1 MKERSLESFGRN
13 ECVCLGERRWP
24 VEGGGE
30 GGNERKER
38 RSFENERIDHDS
50 FWRFVHFVHSL
61 VNVTTLEVT
70 QNGGFQSGQ
79 HHGQCQ
85 YPYLVRMSEYLK
97 L

>member
-1 MKERSLESFGRN
+1 MLAWEREGRGGEMKERSLESFGRN

-61 VNVTTLEVT
+61 VNVTTLLGRIRS
-70 QNGGFQSGQ
+70 QI
-79 HHGQCQ
+79 
-85 YPYLVRMSEYLK
+85 RMRPRLAQ
-97 L
+97 